1 MTSIG
6 SVSQLIADFKDGDEE
21 ALADLHRR
29 YWPALV
35 NMARKRLK
43 QAPIRGADEEDVAQS
58 ALIGFCKAV
67 QDRRTPDL
75 VNRHQ
80 LLALLSH
87 IVACKAVNRIK
98 HAMTLKQGHGKVGS
112 LTPIAFLA
120 SDSAHSP
127 DEEVL
132 LRDCYEKYVGELPDK
147 LRDFAE
153 LHLAGLT
160 NREIAERLGCIQ
172 RKVERK
178 LALLRSRWQNLT
190 DTELD

>member
-1 MTSIG
+1 MTTIG
-6 SVSQLIADFKDGDEE
+6 SVSQLIADFKDGDDD

-43 QAPIRGADEEDVAQS
+43 RAPIRGADEEDVAQS
-58 ALIGFCKAV
+58 ALIGFCKTV
-67 QDRRTPDL
+67 QDQRVPDL
-75 VNRHQ
+75 ENRHQ

-87 IVACKAVNRIK
+87 IVACKAINRIK
-98 HAMTLKQGHGKVGS
+98 HAMTLKQGQGKVES

-120 SDSAHSP
+120 SDAGNRP
-127 DEEVL
+127 DEEAI

-160 NREIAERLGCIQ
+160 NREIAERLDCSQ

-178 LALLRSRWQNLT
+178 LALLRSRWQQLT
-190 DTELD
+190 DAELD